1 MEKEIVQEDLQNVS
15 VLIQK
20 VLGTDRYAEIER
32 MGGLTNHTYKV
43 VLEDGSIYAVR
54 IPGEGTEKLIIRS
67 NEKIS
72 TELACR
78 LKIDA
83 DLLYFG
89 ADGSKVTHYIPNA
102 VTMSAKDL
110 KNPENIRQAA
120 DIFRTLHGS
129 NADTKVS
136 FEVFD
141 MAAGYEAVIKEK
153 QVSMYDDYVKVKDK
167 IMRIKHIT
175 DEECEIKKVPCHND
189 PLCENWVKS
198 GKDGRMYL
206 IDWEYAGMND
216 GMWDLADIS
225 IEAEYDD
232 ALDEQLL
239 EMYFER
245 KMNANDRKHF
255 LAAKIYVDYL
265 WTLWAKAR
273 VPYEGQPM
281 EDWTQERYIR
291 LKQNIGKYH
300 RMKTVNNEFKC
311 VADACLNPCCRV

>member
-1 MEKEIVQEDLQNVS
+1 MNKSFIQEDLKRIS
-15 VLIQK
+15 ELLQK
-20 VLGTDRYAEIER
+20 VLHTDHYVKIER

-43 VLEDGSIYAVR
+43 VLEDGGIYAVR
-54 IPGEGTEKLIIRS
+54 IPGEGTEELIIRS

-83 DLLYFG
+83 ELLYFG
-89 ADGSKVTHYIPNA
+89 EDGSKVTLYIPGA
-102 VTMSAKDL
+102 VTMSADDL
-110 KNPENIRQAA
+110 RNPAYIFQVA
-120 DIFRTLHGS
+120 DVLSKLHASGV
-129 NADTKVS
+129 DTNVP

-141 MAAGYEAVIKEK
+141 MAAGYEDIIDEK
-153 QVSMYDDYVKVKDK
+153 QVAMYPDYDQVKAEVMK
-167 IMRIKHIT
+167 IKAAIDAT
-175 DEECEIKKVPCHND
+175 YEIKKVPCHND

-198 GKDGRMYL
+198 RKNGKMYL

-232 ALDEQLL
+232 TLDEQLL
-239 EMYFER
+239 EAYFER
-245 KMNANDRKHF
+245 KIDENDRKHF

-273 VPYEGQPM
+273 VPYDGQPM
-281 EDWTQERYIR
+281 EEWALERYTR
-291 LKQNIGKYH
+291 LKQNLAEYQ
-300 RMKTVNNEFKC
+300 RT
-311 VADACLNPCCRV
+311 AL